1 LVPGIWPGQNFDEIR
16 SLASQMMIGLTTY
29 TLVDAIILISGGALR
44 GAGDTRWLMT
54 TSISIHLLM
63 LVAQYFIIMV
73 YDFGPIVSWWCFVA
87 MLIFLAIIYLWRLLG
102 GVWRQPERLA
112 RVMTE

>member
-1 LVPGIWPGQNFDEIR
+1 
-16 SLASQMMIGLTTY
+16 MMIGLTTY